1 MAVHQLHMGPIN
13 AIAVHEGFAVTASD
27 DKFMRVW
34 PLDFTDYLLEVRA
47 RVWRVW
53 RGLGKGLMRVVRV

>member
-1 MAVHQLHMGPIN
+1 MGPIN

-34 PLDFTDYLLEVRA
+34 PLDFTDYLLEVRGFG
-47 RVWRVW
+47 
-53 RGLGKGLMRVVRV
+53 RGFGGCRA